1 MKKLK
6 IPEKTIERL
15 PLYLRRSEKLHAM
28 GENSVTSQKFVRDL
42 PGINSD
48 NLRKDLSYFGNY
60 GKKGNGYDMS
70 RLIKELRNILK
81 LNKETHV
88 ALVGAGNLG
97 TALLTHQDFNRWGFR
112 ITVAFDN
119 RPKVIG
125 NQIGGILVEP
135 IQDLES
141 TVRKKKI
148 EAGMIAVPADSAQSV
163 SDSLTSAGIKGILN
177 FAPTLLDVPDEV
189 KVKQVDIT
197 STLKELNYY
206 LQE

>member
-6 IPEKTIERL
+6 IPEKTVERL

-28 GENSVTSQKFVRDL
+28 GENSVTSQKFVKGL

-60 GKKGNGYDMS
+60 GKKGSGYDISKLME
-70 RLIKELRNILK
+70 ELRTILK
-81 LNKETHV
+81 LHIETPV
-88 ALVGAGNLG
+88 ALVGTGNLG
-97 TALLTHQDFNRWGFR
+97 TALLNHQEFNRWGFR
-112 ITVAFDN
+112 ITAAFDN
-119 RPKVIG
+119 SPRVIG
-125 NQIGGILVEP
+125 DQIGGILVEP

-148 EAGMIAVPADSAQSV
+148 QAGMIAVPADSAQSV
-163 SDSLTSAGIKGILN
+163 SDTLTSAGIKGILN
-177 FAPTLLDVPDEV
+177 FAPALLDVPDEV
-189 KVKQVDIT
+189 TVKQVDIT
-197 STLKELNYY
+197 SKLKELNYY